1 MTYQEFFKL
10 LGNPDPICLIDNK
23 IKISVNEINKY
34 NKKNDIYFIPNIGG
48 TKSKDITDFKAF
60 FVVLDCGRDENNNYY
75 SLNKDRR
82 FKESCL
88 AKIDNFEIK
97 PNVVVETRN

>member
-1 MTYQEFFKL
+1 MTYQEFFRL

-34 NKKNDIYFIPNIGG
+34 NKKYDIYFIPNIGG

-60 FVVLDCGRDENNNYY
+60 FVDLDCGRDENMEMEMSRYVQSKNP
-75 SLNKDRR
+75 LNLKYTQYRIC
-82 FKESCL
+82 FSE
-88 AKIDNFEIK
+88 
-97 PNVVVETRN
+97 

>member
-34 NKKNDIYFIPNIGG
+34 NKLNPEGIKEKQRLSIVAFEAANRWTDNIFNLNIFIP
-48 TKSKDITDFKAF
+48 
-60 FVVLDCGRDENNNYY
+60 
-75 SLNKDRR
+75 
-82 FKESCL
+82 
-88 AKIDNFEIK
+88 IK
-97 PNVVVETRN
+97 K

>member
-1 MTYQEFFKL
+1 MTYQEFFKA
-10 LGNPDPICLIDNK
+10 LGNLNPICLIDNK

-60 FVVLDCGRDENNNYY
+60 FSAFIYINADFNYRQSYYYNVGDC
-75 SLNKDRR
+75 
-82 FKESCL
+82 F
-88 AKIDNFEIK
+88 
-97 PNVVVETRN
+97 